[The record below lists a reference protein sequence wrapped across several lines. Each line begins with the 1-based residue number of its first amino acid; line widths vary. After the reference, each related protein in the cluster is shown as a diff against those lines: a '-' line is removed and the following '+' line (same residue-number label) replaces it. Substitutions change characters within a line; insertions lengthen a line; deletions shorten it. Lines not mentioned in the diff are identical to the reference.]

1 VRLAAQRAPRL
12 RVVAAIAAAN
22 LMRLFR
28 DRLGLFFIVALPLLI
43 VLLFGVAA
51 AATQSAAPVGALV
64 TAPGALE
71 EDLLDRLAAQGA
83 IQLRRYDDR
92 AAMEADVRRRILAA
106 GIVVPADYDEQL
118 ARGESLPLELLVD
131 PSGTAPAAVRT
142 TLVGAIAA
150 ENVRLQ
156 TAQLVAE
163 ELDIDFDEAIA
174 LTDET
179 SSDRGAVV
187 RSEIVGEATTGVRPV
202 DRSAAANLVLF
213 VFITSL
219 VGSAALIET
228 RRLGVAR
235 RMLAA
240 PTSARVILAG
250 EALGRFAV
258 AMLQGLI
265 VIAGASLLFGAQ
277 WPNPGAVWVIV
288 ALLSLAGTGAA
299 MLLGAVM
306 SNAEQA
312 SGVAVPLGIGL
323 GMLGGCMW
331 PLEIVPPVLQTAGHA
346 TPHAWAMDALGKVL
360 QQDAGLADI
369 LPEVGVLAGFAVV
382 LLALA
387 AWRFGRI
394 LRSGAAAA

>member
-1 VRLAAQRAPRL
+1 MTAAPARASAA
-12 RVVAAIAAAN
+12 RVVAAIAIAN
-22 LMRLFR
+22 LVRLGR
-28 DRLGLFFIVALPLLI
+28 DRLGLFFIVVLPLLI
-43 VLLFGVAA
+43 VLLFGVAS

-64 TAPGALE
+64 VTPGPLE
-71 EDLLDRLAAQGA
+71 QDLLARLANQGA
-83 IQLRRYDDR
+83 IDLRRYDDR
-92 AAMEADVRRRILAA
+92 GALEADLRRRVLTA
-106 GIVVPADYDEQL
+106 GLVVPADYDERL
-118 ARGESLPLELLVD
+118 AAGEALPLELLAD

-142 TLVGAIAA
+142 TLVGAISA
-150 ENVRLQ
+150 ENVRVQ
-156 TAQLVAE
+156 TAQFAAE
-163 ELDIDFDEAIA
+163 ELGIDFDQALA

-179 SSDRGAVV
+179 AAESTTVL
-187 RSEIVGEATTGVRPV
+187 RSEIVSEATTDVRPV

-240 PTSARVILAG
+240 PTTPAVILGG
-250 EALGRFAV
+250 EAAGRFV
-258 AMLQGLI
+258 IAMLQGLI

-277 WPNPGAVWVIV
+277 WQNPGVVWVIV

-299 MLLGAVM
+299 MLVGAVL

-312 SGVAVPLGIGL
+312 SGVSVPLGIGL

-331 PLEIVPPVLQTAGHA
+331 PLEIVPPALRAAGHV

-360 QQDAGLADI
+360 QSDAGIGDIVGELA
-369 LPEVGVLAGFAVV
+369 VLAGFAIV

-387 AWRFGRI
+387 AWRYGRI
-394 LRSGAAAA
+394 LRSGSAAA

>member
-1 VRLAAQRAPRL
+1 MSAAAGKASTLRVICAIAVANLVRLA
-12 RVVAAIAAAN
+12 
-22 LMRLFR
+22 R
-28 DRLGLFFIVALPLLI
+28 DRLGLFFIVVLPLLI
-43 VLLFGVAA
+43 VLLFGVAS
-51 AATQSAAPVGALV
+51 AATQSAAPVGVLV
-64 TAPGALE
+64 ATPGALK
-71 EDLLDRLAAQGA
+71 EDLLERLSAQGA
-83 IQLRRYDDR
+83 IEARRYGDR
-92 AAMEADVRRRILAA
+92 ATLEADVRRRVLAA
-106 GIVVPADYDEQL
+106 GIVIPTDYDERL
-118 ARGESLPLELLVD
+118 AAGESLPLELLVD

-142 TLVGAIAA
+142 TLVGAISA

-156 TAQLVAE
+156 TAQFAAD
-163 ELDIDFDEAIA
+163 ELDIDFSEALE

-179 SSDRGAVV
+179 AAEGAAVV
-187 RSEIVGEATTGVRPV
+187 RSEIVGEATDDVRPV

-213 VFITSL
+213 VFLTSL

-228 RRLGVAR
+228 RRLGVAQ

-250 EALGRFAV
+250 EAVGRFV
-258 AMLQGLI
+258 IAMLQGLI

-277 WPNPGAVWVIV
+277 WQNPGAVWVVV

-299 MLLGAVM
+299 MLVGAMV

-331 PLEIVPPVLQTAGHA
+331 PLEIVPPALRTAGHA

-360 QQDAGLADI
+360 QRNAGIVDIAGELA
-369 LPEVGVLAGFAVV
+369 VLAAFAVV

-387 AWRFGRI
+387 AWRYGRI
-394 LRSGAAAA
+394 LRSGSAG

>member
-179 SSDRGAVV
+179 SSDGGAVV

>member
-1 VRLAAQRAPRL
+1 MSAPAGKASAVRAIGAIALANLVRLS
-12 RVVAAIAAAN
+12 
-22 LMRLFR
+22 R
-28 DRLGLFFIVALPLLI
+28 DRLGLFFIVVLPLLI
-43 VLLFGVAA
+43 VLLFGVAS

-64 TAPGALE
+64 ATPGPLK
-71 EDLLDRLAAQGA
+71 EDLLERLSAQDA
-83 IQLRRYDDR
+83 IEVRRYGDR
-92 AAMEADVRRRILAA
+92 AALEADVRRRVLTA
-106 GIVVPADYDEQL
+106 GIVIPTDYDERL
-118 ARGESLPLELLVD
+118 AAGESLPLELLVD

-142 TLVGAIAA
+142 TLVGAISA
-150 ENVRLQ
+150 ENVRVQ
-156 TAQLVAE
+156 TAQFAAD
-163 ELDIDFDEAIA
+163 ELDVHFSEALE

-179 SSDRGAVV
+179 AAEGVAVV
-187 RSEIVGEATTGVRPV
+187 RSEIVGEATDDVRPV

-213 VFITSL
+213 VFLTSL

-228 RRLGVAR
+228 RRLGVAH

-250 EALGRFAV
+250 EAVGRFV
-258 AMLQGLI
+258 IAMLQGLI

-277 WPNPGAVWVIV
+277 WQNPGAVWVVV

-299 MLLGAVM
+299 LLVGAMV

-312 SGVAVPLGIGL
+312 SGVSVPLGIGL

-331 PLEIVPPVLQTAGHA
+331 PLEIVPPALRTAGHA

-360 QQDAGLADI
+360 QRNAGIVDIARELA
-369 LPEVGVLAGFAVV
+369 VLAGFAVV

-387 AWRFGRI
+387 TWRYGRI
-394 LRSGAAAA
+394 LRSGSAAG

>member
-1 VRLAAQRAPRL
+1 
-12 RVVAAIAAAN
+12 
-22 LMRLFR
+22 
-28 DRLGLFFIVALPLLI
+28 
-43 VLLFGVAA
+43 
-51 AATQSAAPVGALV
+51 
-64 TAPGALE
+64 
-71 EDLLDRLAAQGA
+71 
-83 IQLRRYDDR
+83 
-92 AAMEADVRRRILAA
+92 MEADVRRRILAA

-179 SSDRGAVV
+179 SSDGGAVV